1 MNNIWA
7 LLLNGY
13 NMTEELRPTGIDAI
27 GDIPWGT
34 HFCHFYETKE
44 DLLSILVAFFKAGLE
59 NNEYCLWLT
68 ASHITIDEAL
78 SALKATIP
86 DFDHYLKRGVVEIKT
101 NIDWYQKNG
110 KLDLNHA
117 IATVSDRL
125 RIALQQNCEGL
136 RANGDE
142 SWLRR
147 KEWKDFMAYER
158 TLNPL
163 IAQKRILIL
172 CAYPLG
178 ESATATDILDIA
190 YAHEFTVAKRNGR
203 LEILETPKIKK
214 SKAQLQHKN
223 EVLEIDLA
231 EKTKE
236 LAKTHN
242 ILGKSQ
248 SRLRAIFNTTDI
260 AFLLLDSDLHVLTY
274 NTIANH
280 WSQLSFGMNLKEGSN
295 FIELIKEDRREP
307 VREMMSAAMAGNPV
321 NYEANYPQQDGP
333 GEWYCIS
340 INPVK
345 DTEHHT
351 IGLCCSATNITTSKT
366 AELERNRVSND
377 LVHRNKDLEQF
388 AYIVS
393 HNLRAPLANIISLS
407 RMLRQDD
414 LPLNDKAESEE
425 FLFQSIS
432 KLDEIVND
440 LNQILQVRR
449 DISETKEKVV
459 FFELVNNLLTGFRHL
474 ITQEHI
480 SVVTDFAGAEYIH
493 TIKSYLH
500 SIFYNLISNSIK
512 YRQPGIPLIIEVK
525 SRKRGKKI
533 VLTFKDNARGI
544 DLSAKGEEVFG
555 LYKRFHTDTEGKGLG
570 LYMVKTQVEA
580 LGGTIGISSQP
591 NIGTTFSVELPGS

>member
-1 MNNIWA
+1 
-7 LLLNGY
+7 
-13 NMTEELRPTGIDAI
+13 MTEDLRPTGIDVI

-34 HFCHFYETKE
+34 HFCHFYETKD

-59 NNEYCLWLT
+59 NNEYCLWIV
-68 ASHITIDEAL
+68 APHVTIDEAL
-78 SALKATIP
+78 DSLKKAVPELDRYMQNGNI
-86 DFDHYLKRGVVEIKT
+86 EIVT
-101 NIDWYQKNG
+101 HIDWYQREG
-110 KLDLNHA
+110 KLDLEHA
-117 IATVSDRL
+117 IATFLDRL
-125 RIALQQNCEGL
+125 RIALQQNCDGL

-142 SWLRR
+142 AWLNR
-147 KEWKDFMAYER
+147 KEWKDFIAYEAS
-158 TLNPL
+158 LNPL
-163 IAQKRILIL
+163 IAEKRIIIL
-172 CAYPLG
+172 CAYPLA
-178 ESATATDILDIA
+178 ECAAATDILDIA
-190 YAHEFTVAKRNGR
+190 YAHEFTVAKRKGR
-203 LEILETPKIKK
+203 FEVLETPEIKK

-223 EVLEIDLA
+223 EMLETDLA
-231 EKTKE
+231 EKTRE

-274 NTIANH
+274 NSIANH
-280 WSQLSFGMNLKEGSN
+280 WSQLSFGTTLKEGVD
-295 FIELIKEDRREP
+295 FIGLLKDDRKAPVKEMLD
-307 VREMMSAAMAGNPV
+307 AAMAGNPV
-321 NYEANYPQQDGP
+321 SYEANYPYPDAP

-345 DTEHHT
+345 DPENNT
-351 IGLCCSATNITTSKT
+351 IGLCCSATNITTSKL
-366 AELERNRVSND
+366 AELERNRISSD

-407 RMLRQDD
+407 RMLRQGD
-414 LPLNDKAESEE
+414 LSTHDKAESEE
-425 FLFQSIS
+425 FLFQSIT

-449 DISETKEKVV
+449 DIGETKEKVV
-459 FFELVNNLLTGFRHL
+459 FSELVNYALTGFRQL
-474 ITQEHI
+474 ITNNHI
-480 SVVTDFAGAEYIH
+480 TVIADFTSAESIH
-493 TIKSYLH
+493 TIKSYLY

-512 YRQPGIPLIIEVK
+512 YRQAEIPLVIEIR
-525 SRKRGKKI
+525 SQKRGKKI

-580 LGGTIGISSQP
+580 LGGIISISSQP
-591 NIGTTFSVELPGS
+591 NVGTTFSIELPNN

>member
-1 MNNIWA
+1 
-7 LLLNGY
+7 
-13 NMTEELRPTGIDAI
+13 MTEELRPTGIDVI

-59 NNEYCLWLT
+59 NNEYCLWIT
-68 ASHITIDEAL
+68 APHITVDEAL
-78 SALKATIP
+78 TALKKAIP
-86 DFDHYLKRGVVEIKT
+86 EFDHYLRRGIIEIET
-101 NIDWYQKNG
+101 HIDWYQKDG
-110 KLDLNHA
+110 KLDLERA

-147 KEWKDFMAYER
+147 KEWKDFIDYEKS
-158 TLNPL
+158 LNPL

-172 CAYPLG
+172 CAYPLS

-203 LEILETPKIKK
+203 LEILETPDIKRT
-214 SKAQLQHKN
+214 KAQLQHANKL
-223 EVLEIDLA
+223 LETDLA

-260 AFLLLDSDLHVLTY
+260 AFLLLDSDLHVLTF

-280 WSQLSFGMNLKEGSN
+280 WSQLSFGTSLKEGAN
-295 FIELIKEDRREP
+295 FIELLKEDRKAP
-307 VREMMSAAMAGNPV
+307 VKEMMDAAMAGRPV
-321 NYEANYPQQDGP
+321 NYEANYPLQDGP

-340 INPVK
+340 VNPVK
-345 DTEHHT
+345 DAEHHT
-351 IGLCCSATNITTSKT
+351 IGLCCSATNITTSKA
-366 AELERNRVSND
+366 AELERNRISND

-414 LPLNDKAESEE
+414 LSSHDKAESEE
-425 FLFQSIS
+425 FLFQSIA

-440 LNQILQVRR
+440 LNQILQVSR
-449 DISETKEKVV
+449 DIGETKEKVV
-459 FFELVNNLLTGFRHL
+459 FSELVNAVLTGFRQL
-474 ITQEHI
+474 ITQEQI
-480 SVVTDFAGAEYIH
+480 TFVTDFAGAEFIR

-512 YRQPGIPLIIEVK
+512 YRQLQIPLVIEIR
-525 SRKRGKKI
+525 SRKRSKKI
-533 VLTFKDNARGI
+533 ILTFKDNARGI

-580 LGGTIGISSQP
+580 LGGTISINSQP
-591 NIGTTFSVELPGS
+591 NIGTTFLVELPNN

>member
-1 MNNIWA
+1 MGFTTVTGN
-7 LLLNGY
+7 
-13 NMTEELRPTGIDAI
+13 NMTEDLRPTGIDVI

-34 HFCHFYETKE
+34 HFCHFYQTKQ

-59 NNEYCLWLT
+59 NNEYCLWIT
-68 ASHITIDEAL
+68 APHISVDEAL
-78 SALKATIP
+78 SALEEAVP
-86 DFDHYLKRGVVEIKT
+86 EFDHYLRRGIIEIVT
-101 NIDWYQKNG
+101 NSEWYQKDG
-110 KLDLNHA
+110 KLDLERA
-117 IATVSDRL
+117 IQTVSDRL

-142 SWLRR
+142 SWLDR
-147 KEWKDFMAYER
+147 KEWKDFIAYER
-158 TLNPL
+158 ELNPL
-163 IAQKRILIL
+163 IAEKHIIIL
-172 CAYPLG
+172 CAYPLAN
-178 ESATATDILDIA
+178 SVAAKDILDIV
-190 YAHEFTVAKRNGR
+190 YAHEFTVAKRDGR
-203 LEILETPKIKK
+203 LEILETPEIKK
-214 SKAQLQHKN
+214 SKAQLQQQN
-223 EVLEIDLA
+223 EMLEMHLA

-274 NTIANH
+274 NSIANH
-280 WSQLSFGMNLKEGSN
+280 WSQLSFGTTLKEGVD
-295 FIELIKEDRREP
+295 FIGLLKDDRKGPVKEMLD
-307 VREMMSAAMAGNPV
+307 AAMVGNPV
-321 NYEANYPQQDGP
+321 SYEANYPYLDGP

-345 DTEHHT
+345 DPENNI
-351 IGLCCSATNITTSKT
+351 IGLCCSATNITTSKL
-366 AELERNRVSND
+366 AELERNRISSD

-407 RMLRQDD
+407 RMLRQGD
-414 LPLNDKAESEE
+414 LSTHDKAESEE
-425 FLFQSIS
+425 FLFQSIT

-449 DISETKEKVV
+449 DIGETKEKVV
-459 FFELVNNLLTGFRHL
+459 FSELVNYALTGFRQL
-474 ITQEHI
+474 ITQANI
-480 SVVTDFAGAEYIH
+480 NVITDFASAESIH
-493 TIKSYLH
+493 TIKSYLY

-512 YRQPGIPLIIEVK
+512 YRQPEIPLVMEIR

-580 LGGTIGISSQP
+580 LGGDISISSQP
-591 NIGTTFSVELPGS
+591 NIGTTFSIELPGN

>member
-1 MNNIWA
+1 
-7 LLLNGY
+7 
-13 NMTEELRPTGIDAI
+13 MTEELRPTGIDVI

-59 NNEYCLWLT
+59 NNEYCLWIT
-68 ASHITIDEAL
+68 APHITVDEAL
-78 SALKATIP
+78 TALKKAIP
-86 DFDHYLKRGVVEIKT
+86 EFDHYLRRGIIEIET
-101 NIDWYQKNG
+101 HIDWYQKDG
-110 KLDLNHA
+110 KLDLERA

-147 KEWKDFMAYER
+147 KEWKDFIDYER
-158 TLNPL
+158 SLNPL

-203 LEILETPKIKK
+203 LEILETPDIKK
-214 SKAQLQHKN
+214 TKAQLQHAN
-223 EVLEIDLA
+223 NLLETDLA

-260 AFLLLDSDLHVLTY
+260 AFLLLDSDLHVLTF

-280 WSQLSFGMNLKEGSN
+280 WSQLSFGTSLKEGAN
-295 FIELIKEDRREP
+295 FIELLKEDRKAP
-307 VREMMSAAMAGNPV
+307 VKEMMDAAMAGRPV
-321 NYEANYPQQDGP
+321 NYEANYPLQDGP

-340 INPVK
+340 VNPVK
-345 DTEHHT
+345 DAEHHT
-351 IGLCCSATNITTSKT
+351 IGLCCSATNITTSKA
-366 AELERNRVSND
+366 AELERNRISND

-414 LPLNDKAESEE
+414 LSSHDKAESEE
-425 FLFQSIS
+425 FLFQSIA

-440 LNQILQVRR
+440 LNQILQVSR
-449 DISETKEKVV
+449 DIGETKEKVV
-459 FFELVNNLLTGFRHL
+459 FSELVNAVLTGFRQL
-474 ITQEHI
+474 ITQEQI
-480 SVVTDFAGAEYIH
+480 TFVIDFAGAEFIR

-512 YRQPGIPLIIEVK
+512 YRQLQIPLVIEIR
-525 SRKRGKKI
+525 SRKRSKKI
-533 VLTFKDNARGI
+533 ILTFKDNARGI

-580 LGGTIGISSQP
+580 LGGTISINSQP
-591 NIGTTFSVELPGS
+591 NIGTTFLVELPNN